1 MQDQKNESQEPKI
14 EERKPNRKER
24 RTAQSVTRK
33 EKRKLAKKGSLP
45 TDKSNC
51 GHAACRTAKK
61 GTGK

>member
-1 MQDQKNESQEPKI
+1 MQEQKNKLQSPKT
-14 EERKPNRKER
+14 EERKPNRRER
-24 RTAQSVTRK
+24 RTAHSITRK
-33 EKRKLAKKGSLP
+33 AKRKLAKTGSLP